1 MLSFWLHLGRQH
13 IDENIGLLLSVI
25 LQKVCQKKRKNILHG
40 KDSGEILGATDCLIP
55 FGSPVKSWILAV
67 SVSLLW
73 RNSISVSSSSEE
85 EGGGGGEEAE
95 EEAF

>member
-1 MLSFWLHLGRQH
+1 VLSYQLHLGRQH
-13 IDENIGLLLSVI
+13 IDENIGLFLPVV
-25 LQKVCQKKRKNILHG
+25 LQKSAGRKEKNIVNG
-40 KDSGEILGATDCLIP
+40 EDSGEILGAADCLIP

-73 RNSISVSSSSEE
+73 RNSISIFSSSEE
-85 EGGGGGEEAE
+85 EGGGE